1 MRDHHMTYNVVITP
15 EASRQMEAAA
25 GWWARERSEE
35 QARQW
40 YAGIRGAVATLA
52 EGPERHP
59 LAAEHADFGHE
70 LRELH
75 YGLGRR
81 ATHRPMGLGGLRAAK
96 DQFRRALGSPQRK
109 QARSADGPHSPES
122 CLHTYGNARP
132 RIPLAYATGC
142 PIPSL
147 TLRAARSRPAGGA
160 Y

>member
-52 EGPERHP
+52 EWPERHP

-81 ATHRPMGLGGLRAAK
+81 ATHRVIFTITKQSVVVIAVRHAAQ
-96 DQFRRALGSPQRK
+96 DRLQPDDF
-109 QARSADGPHSPES
+109 
-122 CLHTYGNARP
+122 NAP
-132 RIPLAYATGC
+132 DPDE
-142 PIPSL
+142 
-147 TLRAARSRPAGGA
+147 
-160 Y
+160 